1 MESVFLLSLVYPE
14 KPENS
19 IAKATELEY
28 VKKNTKKKDGGI
40 QMEKVTLFS
49 HILPEEQ
56 ERMWVCFQMRE
67 VVYENNEII
76 MEYTNTMKK
85 IGLIAEGQA
94 SLYGSDAEGN
104 QYLMDEL
111 KKDDV
116 FGEPLLL
123 PEMSQHYYV
132 CAKAKTR
139 VIFIGHEVKSLRL
152 NNVNMKDSFAIVK
165 NGEVFLVGM
174 HISPY
179 KMATMFKIDP
189 MRNRRLLLHKSEIR
203 KLKQKVEQKG
213 YTLVPTKL
221 YFKDALVK
229 VEYQANRQL
238 PAYCTAHVCCP
249 AADNFP

>member
-19 IAKATELEY
+19 VAKATELEY

-139 VIFIGHEVKSLRL
+139 VIFMDYEHVIKRCENACKFHSQMVSNLL
-152 NNVNMKDSFAIVK
+152 QMIA
-165 NGEVFLVGM
+165 
-174 HISPY
+174 
-179 KMATMFKIDP
+179 
-189 MRNRRLLLHKSEIR
+189 MRAS
-203 KLKQKVEQKG
+203 Q
-213 YTLVPTKL
+213 
-221 YFKDALVK
+221 
-229 VEYQANRQL
+229 QANRIYVLSRNSTRKKIMAYLNEMGGGKKKQVFTL
-238 PAYCTAHVCCP
+238 PVSYTTLAEYLCVDRSAMMREFKNLSEEGVLFREGK
-249 AADNFP
+249 NIRILL

>member
-1 MESVFLLSLVYPE
+1 
-14 KPENS
+14 
-19 IAKATELEY
+19 
-28 VKKNTKKKDGGI
+28 
-40 QMEKVTLFS
+40 MEKVTLFS

-139 VIFIGHEVKSLRL
+139 VIFIDYEHVIKRCEKACHHHSQMVSNLLQMTAMQSRQQMERIYVLSRATTRKKLLAYL
-152 NNVNMKDSFAIVK
+152 NNLSIQIHSRNVQIPMSYTALAQYLTVDRSAMTRELK
-165 NGEVFLVGM
+165 NLEIEGILTKKG
-174 HISPY
+174 
-179 KMATMFKIDP
+179 
-189 MRNRRLLLHKSEIR
+189 RNICLRE
-203 KLKQKVEQKG
+203 
-213 YTLVPTKL
+213 
-221 YFKDALVK
+221 
-229 VEYQANRQL
+229 
-238 PAYCTAHVCCP
+238 
-249 AADNFP
+249 

>member
-1 MESVFLLSLVYPE
+1 
-14 KPENS
+14 
-19 IAKATELEY
+19 
-28 VKKNTKKKDGGI
+28 
-40 QMEKVTLFS
+40 MEKVTLFS

-67 VVYENNEII
+67 IVYENNEII

-139 VIFIGHEVKSLRL
+139 VIFIDYEHVTKRCENACKFHSQMVSNLL
-152 NNVNMKDSFAIVK
+152 QMIA
-165 NGEVFLVGM
+165 
-174 HISPY
+174 
-179 KMATMFKIDP
+179 
-189 MRNRRLLLHKSEIR
+189 MRAS
-203 KLKQKVEQKG
+203 Q
-213 YTLVPTKL
+213 
-221 YFKDALVK
+221 
-229 VEYQANRQL
+229 QANRIYVLSRNSTRKKWEEGKRNRYLHCRYLIRLWQNIC
-238 PAYCTAHVCCP
+238 AWTGVQ
-249 AADNFP
+249 

>member
-1 MESVFLLSLVYPE
+1 
-14 KPENS
+14 
-19 IAKATELEY
+19 
-28 VKKNTKKKDGGI
+28 
-40 QMEKVTLFS
+40 MEKVTLFS

-67 VVYENNEII
+67 IVYENNEII

-139 VIFIGHEVKSLRL
+139 VLQLGHHPERRQRCRLGKDPRHDQGPCRKRRPLSSAFRPGDCRCPRKTGHEGRPPHGRQIPRRTENSARKASKSLKIR
-152 NNVNMKDSFAIVK
+152 VHKGAIP
-165 NGEVFLVGM
+165 N
-174 HISPY
+174 
-179 KMATMFKIDP
+179 
-189 MRNRRLLLHKSEIR
+189 
-203 KLKQKVEQKG
+203 
-213 YTLVPTKL
+213 
-221 YFKDALVK
+221 
-229 VEYQANRQL
+229 
-238 PAYCTAHVCCP
+238 
-249 AADNFP
+249 